1 MQTWK
6 TQLRKGI
13 VELCVMGVLRQK
25 GEAYGYELLQAL
37 QGVDGLS
44 FSESTVYPVLA
55 RLADNGMI
63 AARTEP
69 SPSGPPRRYF
79 RLTPQGTKQ
88 LRVIQ
93 SEWRLVCDSLDRLL
107 EKNGDENG

>member
-1 MQTWK
+1 MLCIVVSKWRVISVRPSWAEIEAMQTWK

-13 VELCVMGVLRQK
+13 VELCVMGVLQRK

-55 RLADNGMI
+55 RLSDNGMI

-69 SPSGPPRRYF
+69 FPRAPRGATF
-79 RLTPQGTKQ
+79 A
-88 LRVIQ
+88 
-93 SEWRLVCDSLDRLL
+93 
-107 EKNGDENG
+107 